1 MQKQNQHKANKMENQ
16 IVFLSNKEVFT
27 SSLIIAENLE
37 VPHKVLL
44 GTISKIVENQTKNN
58 GTGMP
63 LKFPPVFKEKTF
75 TNKMNRT
82 YPMYELNEQA
92 FTKLVMNLSGY
103 KKAEYIQDLF
113 IEAFFEMKDRL
124 LNSQEISLKEKRETG
139 KAIRKNETDVIKE
152 FVEYATKQGSKSAFR
167 YYGNITKMTNKAL
180 EYLIQTTIGKPLKRD
195 LMNIMELGFLQMLEL
210 RIIDVIKDCMQKEI
224 YYKDIY
230 QKAKEEVEH
239 LASALMYKQLK

>member
-1 MQKQNQHKANKMENQ
+1 MEKQ

-44 GTISKIVENQTKNN
+44 GTISKIIENQTKSN
-58 GTGMP
+58 GIPVP
-63 LKFPPVFKEKTF
+63 LKYPQKFIKKTF
-75 TNKMNRT
+75 TNKMNRA

-92 FTKLVMNLSGY
+92 FTKLVMHLSGY
-103 KKAEYIQDLF
+103 KKAEVIQDLF

-124 LNSQEISLKEKRETG
+124 QKQQSISWEQKISLKEKRETG
-139 KAIRKNETDVIKE
+139 KVIRENETDVIKD
-152 FVEYATKQGSKSAFR
+152 FVEYATKQGSNNANK
-167 YYGNITKMTNKAL
+167 YHINITKMTNKAL

-230 QKAKEEVEH
+230 QKAKEEVEQ
-239 LASALMYKQLK
+239 LASALMYRQLK

>member
-1 MQKQNQHKANKMENQ
+1 MENQ

-37 VPHKVLL
+37 VAHKDLL
-44 GTISKIVENQTKNN
+44 RTIEKILKLQKENSVQTS
-58 GTGMP
+58 P
-63 LKFPPVFKEKTF
+63 LKFPQKFIEKSF

-92 FTKLVMNLSGY
+92 FTKLVMHLSGY
-103 KKAEYIQDLF
+103 KKAEIIQDLF

-124 LNSQEISLKEKRETG
+124 QKQQSISWEQKRLETKE
-139 KAIRKNETDVIKE
+139 IRKNETDVIKE

-167 YYGNITKMTNKAL
+167 YYENITKMTNKAL

-230 QKAKEEVEH
+230 QKAKEEVEQ

>member
-1 MQKQNQHKANKMENQ
+1 MENQ
-16 IVFLSNKEVFT
+16 IVFLSNNEVFT

-37 VPHKVLL
+37 VPHRNLL
-44 GTISKIVENQTKNN
+44 RTIDKILEFQKKNIAQ
-58 GTGMP
+58 GRA
-63 LKFPPVFKEKTF
+63 LKYPQKFIERTFK
-75 TNKMNRT
+75 NKMNRE
-82 YPMYELNEQA
+82 YRMFELNEQA
-92 FTKLVMNLSGY
+92 FTKLVMHLANY
-103 KKAEYIQDLF
+103 EKAEYIQDLF

-195 LMNIMELGFLQMLEL
+195 LMNIMELGFLQTLEL

-230 QKAKEEVEH
+230 QKAKEEVEQ